1 MTNRGFEDAVW
12 QEEEFAAATASDAE
26 LAALNAFDNVIHAE
40 SWPGHAAISLQQTTR
55 QLGSSSPDTRSS
67 LWVIRRI
74 DGCGIVARADT
85 GLFTAQHSKRLMYF
99 NVSVVP
105 EMRRKGL
112 ARRLLKRVVDTGTRE
127 GRHLLQA
134 RTFSTVPAGEA
145 FMEHL
150 GARLGRTRH
159 VNQLVL
165 AGLDRD
171 KIRAW
176 QEAARRDASYH
187 IGIWRGSYP
196 DEELAC
202 MCALHEAAAVPLSSE
217 NLEREDAVATPDHL
231 RRREAALEAQNAE
244 RWTAYVRARDTR
256 EVVGYTE
263 VIWNP
268 LVPETLDQG
277 MTCVLP
283 EYRNRGLGRAIKAAM
298 LDAVMR
304 ERPTVRRVLTGNET
318 TNAPMLKINHELGF
332 LPLFIRKDW
341 QIGVEQVIT
350 YLAEAELSGVVR
362 TS

>member
-1 MTNRGFEDAVW
+1 MTNRGPEDAMW
-12 QEEEFAAATASDAE
+12 QENEFPTATASDAE
-26 LAALNAFDNVIHAE
+26 LAELNAFENVIHAE
-40 SWPGHAAISLQQTTR
+40 SWPGHGVISLQQTTSR
-55 QLGSSSPDTRSS
+55 LGPSSPDTRSS

-74 DGCGIVARADT
+74 DGCGIVAIA
-85 GLFTAQHSKRLMYF
+85 GIFLFVAKHSKRLMF
-99 NVSVVP
+99 FDVSVVP

-127 GRHLLQA
+127 GRCLLQA

-165 AGLDRD
+165 ADLERD
-171 KIRAW
+171 KLRVW
-176 QEAARRDASYH
+176 QESARSDASFQ

-196 DEELAC
+196 DEDLAC
-202 MCALHEAAAVPLSSE
+202 MCALHDAASVPLSSE

-231 RRREAALEAQNAE
+231 RRREAALEAENAE
-244 RWTAYVRARDTR
+244 RWTAYVRARDTSD
-256 EVVGYTE
+256 VVGYTE

-304 ERPTVRRVLTGNET
+304 ERPTVKRVLTGNET

-332 LPLFIRKDW
+332 LPLMVRKDW
-341 QIGVEQVIT
+341 QIDVEQVMA
-350 YLAEAELSGVVR
+350 YLARTEPSGFVR
-362 TS
+362 GS